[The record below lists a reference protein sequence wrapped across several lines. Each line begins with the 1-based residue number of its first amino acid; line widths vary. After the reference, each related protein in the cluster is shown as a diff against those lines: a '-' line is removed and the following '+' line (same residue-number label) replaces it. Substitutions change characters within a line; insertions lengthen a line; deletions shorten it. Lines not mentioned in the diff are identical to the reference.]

1 MIPIIDAKDRIRWQA
16 RLERAAEEN
25 EAVRQRVRDIIEQV
39 RAGKDAALLEL
50 TRELDGA
57 DLSKTGL
64 MVTEEE
70 FLAAESRVGKETLP
84 ALETA
89 VKNITAYHSRQLR
102 QGFDI
107 SEDGV
112 MLRQIIRP
120 VACAAIYVPGGKA
133 AYPSSV
139 LMNTIPAKVAGVRRI
154 VMATPP
160 GRDGSV
166 NPLVLTAAKMA
177 GVDAVYKIGGAQ
189 AIAALAYGTESI
201 PAVDKIVGP
210 GNAYV
215 AEAKRQVY
223 GQVGIDM
230 IAGPSEILIIA
241 DSTADPGY
249 IAADML
255 SQAEHDEMAASVL
268 VTDSREL
275 AQKVAAELERQCESL
290 PRASTAR
297 TSLRNHGMAIICSS
311 TEACVAVSNA
321 IAPEHLEIM
330 TSEPEKLLANVENAG
345 SIFLGTYSPE
355 PLGDYMAGPN
365 HVLPTGGTARFSSPL
380 SVDDFIKKSSVIQYS
395 KERLGR
401 LSDAITCLARAEGL
415 EAHARAIEIRTKESQ
430 EASE

>member
-1 MIPIIDAKDRIRWQA
+1 MIPIIDDKDRILWQA
-16 RLERAAEEN
+16 RLERAADEN
-25 EAVRQRVRDIIEQV
+25 ESIRQRVREIIEKI
-39 RAGKDAALLEL
+39 RTGKDTALLKL
-50 TRELDGA
+50 TQIYDGA
-57 DLSKTGL
+57 DLSVAGFA
-64 MVTEEE
+64 VTE
-70 FLAAESRVGKETLP
+70 AEYLTAGNIVGKETLT

-89 VKNITAYHSRQLR
+89 VTNITEYHSRQRR
-102 QGFDI
+102 QGFEI
-107 SEDGV
+107 SAEGV

-139 LMNTIPAKVAGVRRI
+139 LMNAIPAKVAGVRRI

-160 GRDGSV
+160 SRDGSV
-166 NPLVLTAAKMA
+166 NPLVLMAAKMA
-177 GVDAVYKIGGAQ
+177 GVEAVYKIGGAQ

-241 DSTADPGY
+241 DCTADPGY

-268 VTDSREL
+268 VTDSRDL
-275 AQKVAAELERQCESL
+275 AEKVAAELDRQCEKL
-290 PRASTAR
+290 PKGAIAR
-297 TSLRNHGMAIICSS
+297 TSLLNHGMAIICSADD
-311 TEACVAVSNA
+311 ACVAVSNA

-330 TSEPEKLLANVENAG
+330 THDPEKLLAKVENAG

-395 KERLGR
+395 KERLGK
-401 LSDAITCLARAEGL
+401 LGDAITCLARAEGL
-415 EAHARAIEIRTKESQ
+415 EAHARAIEIRMKESQ